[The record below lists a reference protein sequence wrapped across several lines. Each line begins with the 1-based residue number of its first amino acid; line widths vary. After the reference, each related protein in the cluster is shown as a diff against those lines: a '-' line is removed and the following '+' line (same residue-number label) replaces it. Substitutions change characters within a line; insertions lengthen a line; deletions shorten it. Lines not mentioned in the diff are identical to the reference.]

1 MFHNCNIRCTSGEVS
16 HLHKIIIP
24 ASALLELDQVEA
36 SDCSVSAQE
45 LVDWVNH
52 IVERFLPDDG
62 EATSGRVSQ
71 ELGLRSMRNYQ
82 TMGCIDAPFKKGREA
97 RYGFRHYLQALL
109 VRKLIWERVP
119 SEQIVTMLQGRSTAE
134 YKELLLNGIEIVA
147 QPGKFISN
155 PNTVFIKSPQAWLR
169 IPLASGIEVH
179 LNMEISS
186 LKNSDLPAL
195 ERAFEGIIRTHLLS
209 RRKQSKS

>member
-1 MFHNCNIRCTSGEVS
+1 MSHNS
-16 HLHKIIIP
+16 KIIIP

-36 SDCSVSAQE
+36 SDCSISAQE

-62 EATSGRVSQ
+62 EAASGRVSQ
-71 ELGLRSMRNYQ
+71 ALGLRSMRHYQ
-82 TMGCIDAPFKKGREA
+82 TLGCIDAPFKKGREA

-119 SEQIVTMLQGRSTAE
+119 SEQIVRMLQGRSTAE
-134 YKELLLNGIEIVA
+134 YKELLLDGIEIVA
-147 QPGKFISN
+147 QSGKFKSN
-155 PNTVFIKSPQAWLR
+155 TDSAFINSPQAWLR
-169 IPLASGIEVH
+169 IPLALGIEVH
-179 LNMEISS
+179 LNKEITS

-195 ERAFEGIIRTHLLS
+195 ERTFESVIRTHLLS
-209 RRKQSKS
+209 KRKQSKS